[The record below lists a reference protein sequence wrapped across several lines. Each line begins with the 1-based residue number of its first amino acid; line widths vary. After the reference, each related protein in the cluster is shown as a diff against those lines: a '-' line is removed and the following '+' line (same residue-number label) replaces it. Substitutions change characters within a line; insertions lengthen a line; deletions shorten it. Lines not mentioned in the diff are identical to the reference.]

1 MPWTFAVVADI
12 LEKNP
17 QVVWITSVYP
27 MTIDEQGAS
36 VGVDVRWGYTRESFR
51 KWLNLPEGRHYARY
65 FIQQDCTFWRR
76 SLWEKA
82 GERFDNSLQLAAD
95 YELWLRFF
103 DHAQL
108 YAVASPLAGYR
119 VHAEQKTALIG
130 AYEEEAAK
138 VMKKHG
144 LKPLS
149 GWQSWLRKRL
159 IPVLK
164 AMGLSS
170 MLTHLRLLEAV
181 QIFKHGGRGCNC
193 NWLKDISFDE

>member
-1 MPWTFAVVADI
+1 MWTYA
-12 LEKNP
+12 
-17 QVVWITSVYP
+17 
-27 MTIDEQGAS
+27 
-36 VGVDVRWGYTRESFR
+36 GVYTRESFR
-51 KWLNLPEGRHYARY
+51 KLLNLPEGRHYARY
-65 FIQQDCTFWRR
+65 FIQEDCTFWRR

-95 YELWLRFF
+95 YKLWLRFF

-138 VMKKHG
+138 VMKEHG

-170 MLTHLRLLEAV
+170 ILTQGVLEAA
-181 QIFKHGGRGCNC
+181 QIFKHGGRGR
-193 NWLKDISFDE
+193 NWQLVKRYIF